1 MIEVDDSDFTPD
13 HREYFK
19 EWANNLDVSEG
30 VLLGRIVIAT
40 SEGDLYTENAPENRP
55 DGGK

>member
-13 HREYFK
+13 HREYLQ
-19 EWANNLDVSEG
+19 EWANNLGVSVA

-40 SEGDLYTENAPENRP
+40 SEGDLYTENAPAHRP
-55 DGGK
+55 DGG